1 LCIIKDNQ
9 QNCIKMDAQ
18 HTVPILQQTL
28 QTATNFL
35 TTIDQI
41 PPNVSF
47 KQEQLE
53 MLPSNGLGF
62 EKTMALFQKNYAT
75 AISASAGANNFSL
88 VVGGATPA
96 SIAGDWLTAAYDQ
109 VSPATQVSAQHELH
123 TLELLK
129 DFFGLP
135 DAFEG
140 SFVSGGTMSNMVNL
154 TTARQWI
161 GQQKGIDI
169 AKEGVTQLGQ
179 LNIFSASAHSCVF
192 KGLSMM
198 GLGRDSLTVIKTLPN
213 REAIDCHALE
223 QKLQALNGEPAIII
237 GNAGTVNTGDF
248 DDFSTLKK
256 LKKQYNCWL
265 HLDAT
270 FGGFASLSPNYQHL
284 LAGWEAADSI
294 TIDAHKWLNVPY
306 DSAFQFTRHLDL
318 QQQVFQNSDAP
329 YVEDLGAK
337 SFINITPQG
346 SRRWR
351 SLPTWFTLM
360 SYGQKGY
367 RALIERN
374 CQQAKMVGEFVKN
387 TPSLELLAPVRLNQ
401 VCFKVIDDAPISTQ
415 QFLQQLNATE
425 KIFLTP
431 TVYKGSYAIR
441 CSICNWR
448 TTNQH
453 IEALLDIMLKIL
465 GTQAS

>member
-1 LCIIKDNQ
+1 MTAKN
-9 QNCIKMDAQ
+9 
-18 HTVPILQQTL
+18 TTTILQQTL
-28 QTATNFL
+28 NIATAFL
-35 TTIDQI
+35 EEINHL
-41 PPNVSF
+41 PPNVPF
-47 KQEQLE
+47 NRVTTEQL
-53 MLPSNGLGF
+53 PINGLGF
-62 EKTMALFQKNYAT
+62 DATMSLFQKNYEP
-75 AISASAGANNFSL
+75 AISACAGPHNFSL

-123 TLELLK
+123 TLDLLK

-135 DAFEG
+135 TEFDG

-154 TTARQWI
+154 ATARQWI
-161 GQQKGIDI
+161 GLQKGIDV
-169 AKEGVTQLGQ
+169 AKEGVAELGK

-198 GLGRDSLTVIKTLPN
+198 GLGRNSLTIIKKLPN
-213 REAIDCHALE
+213 REAIDLNDLE
-223 QKLQALNGEPAIII
+223 TQLQKIKGEPAIII

-248 DDFSTLKK
+248 DDFLGLTTLKEK
-256 LKKQYNCWL
+256 YGCWL
-265 HLDAT
+265 HIDAT
-270 FGGFASLSPNYQHL
+270 FGGFASLSPKYQQL
-284 LAGWEAADSI
+284 LAGWKSADSI

-360 SYGQKGY
+360 GYGKKGY
-367 RALIERN
+367 RELIERN
-374 CQQAKMVGEFVKN
+374 CSQAKMVGAFIDS
-387 TPSLELLAPVRLNQ
+387 TTSFDLLAPVRLNQ
-401 VCFKVIDDAPISTQ
+401 VCFKVADNQAISTQ
-415 QFLQQLNATE
+415 EFLQKLNATE
-425 KIFLTP
+425 KVFLTP
-431 TVYKGSYAIR
+431 TVYNGTYAIR

-448 TTNQH
+448 TTDED
-453 IEALLDIMLKIL
+453 IEQLIQLMKATI
-465 GTQAS
+465 